1 MSETG
6 SVRTA
11 TPWWFWVI
19 SILIL
24 IFELMGIGNY
34 LGMAMATP
42 ESYAAQGYTVEQ
54 IAFMSDVPALYT
66 SVFALA
72 VWSGL
77 LGAIL
82 LLLRKSWAAYVLAF
96 SFLMVLISFVFDI
109 TEGTFDVLGQAYLY
123 IMLAVTFVSLLSVIF
138 AFRMKRR
145 GILK

>member
-1 MSETG
+1 MSEENI
-6 SVRTA
+6 RAA

-19 SILIL
+19 SIFVLIY
-24 IFELMGIGNY
+24 ELMGISNY
-34 LGMAMATP
+34 LMMAFATP
-42 ESYAAQGYTVEQ
+42 ESYAAQGYTAEQ
-54 IAFMSDVPALYT
+54 IAFMSDVPVLYT

-109 TEGTFDVLGQAYLY
+109 TGGTFDVLGQAYLY
-123 IMLAVTFVSLLSVIF
+123 IMLAVTLVSLLSVIF

-145 GILK
+145 AILK

>member
-1 MSETG
+1 MPNDNI
-6 SVRTA
+6 RAA
-11 TPWWFWVI
+11 TPWWFWVL
-19 SILIL
+19 SALVLIY
-24 IFELMGIGNY
+24 ELMGIANY

-42 ESYAAQGYTVEQ
+42 ESYAAQGYTPEQ
-54 IAFMSDVPALYT
+54 IAFMSDIPILYT

-109 TEGTFDVLGQAYLY
+109 TGGTFDVLGQAYLH